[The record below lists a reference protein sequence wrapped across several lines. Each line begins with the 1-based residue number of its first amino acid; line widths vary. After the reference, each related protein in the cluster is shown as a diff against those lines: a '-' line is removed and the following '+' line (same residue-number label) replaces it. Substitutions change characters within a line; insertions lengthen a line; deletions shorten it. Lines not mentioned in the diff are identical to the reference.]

1 MVNTD
6 GLYPVDAYFD
16 SNSTLT
22 SSLFNSTSLD
32 APTFDLVPSIQNA
45 EGMTVMYLNVPFSYN
60 VIDALTNS
68 IQVTMDGSA
77 TIFTIYIP
85 PGTYTSTSLVDVF
98 NQTLTE
104 EYNPAAPYNG
114 GVSVSG
120 GSDVFDALSVK
131 YAFLVYDYNIAS
143 TFTFYTATSGTKGST
158 TEFTVSFSAVQ
169 YPANEVIGALNTTY
183 NSSFGDILLADNSI
197 VSSVNY
203 WVPPLTYQVTGPGFI
218 YVFSDLA
225 QGVKDGAVRTQSTTS
240 SILMGTG
247 VNTNYKGYITYQ
259 NQAPTIIPF
268 SKNNITRAQ
277 FYLLLGQRTQYCP
290 GSDASFFN
298 NGSPIITNYLSLM
311 GQPWQIII
319 RFWYRLETKMNYVI
333 SNHGDRYTQ
342 ASSQQNAQP
351 TPSDQSIISSN
362 IYGPKRPMNFSN
374 TQSGT
379 GGSTFSKRLK
389 SF

>member
-1 MVNTD
+1 MVNTE

-32 APTFDLVPSIQNA
+32 APTYDLIPAIQNA
-45 EGMTVMYLNVPFSYN
+45 EGMSVMYLNVPFSYN

-68 IQVTMDGSA
+68 IQVTMAGSA
-77 TIFTIYIP
+77 TVFTIYIP
-85 PGTYTSTSLVDVF
+85 PGTYTSTTLVTVF
-98 NQTLTE
+98 NQILTQQ
-104 EYNPAAPYNG
+104 YDPSAPYNG

-120 GSDVFDALSVK
+120 GVDVFNALAAK
-131 YAFLVYDYNIAS
+131 YAFTIYDYNIAS
-143 TFTFYTATSGTKGST
+143 TFTFYTAATGSKGST
-158 TEFTVSFSAVQ
+158 TAFTVNFNIT
-169 YPANEVIGALNTTY
+169 YPANEVIGALKTLY
-183 NSSFGDILLADNSI
+183 NSSFGDILLNDNS
-197 VSSVNY
+197 VVTGVNY

-218 YVFSDLA
+218 YVYSDLA

-247 VNTNYKGYITYQ
+247 VNTNYKGYITFQ

-311 GQPWQIII
+311 GQPWQIIV
-319 RFWYRLETKMNYVI
+319 RFWYRLETRMEYVI
-333 SNHGDRYTQ
+333 NSQGDKYTQ

-351 TPSDQSIISSN
+351 APSDQIVKSNN
-362 IYGPKRPMNFSN
+362 IYGKRKTSSQNDI
-374 TQSGT
+374 QSGS
-379 GGSTFSKRLK
+379 GGSTFTKRPK
-389 SF
+389 IF